1 MTQRDEV
8 RLKALIPSAGADE
21 GRLLKSLLENATI
34 VSSEK
39 IPINTVT
46 MNSRIRLKDLESG
59 HELEV
64 DLLFPH
70 NVNENKDA
78 LSILSHNGIALLGL
92 SEGESVNWTEPS
104 GNERRL
110 KVLSVVWQ
118 PEAEGLFQ
126 F

>member
-1 MTQRDEV
+1 M
-8 RLKALIPSAGADE
+8 KALIPSAGADE

>member
-1 MTQRDEV
+1 
-8 RLKALIPSAGADE
+8 
-21 GRLLKSLLENATI
+21 
-34 VSSEK
+34 
-39 IPINTVT
+39 
-46 MNSRIRLKDLESG
+46 MNSRVRLRDLESG

-70 NVNENKDA
+70 DVKENKDGI
-78 LSILSHNGIALLGL
+78 SILSAEGIALFGL
-92 SEGESVNWTEPS
+92 SEGESVHWTGPN
-104 GNERRL
+104 GQERKL